1 MNIDNIIKE
10 EIARLNETAGK
21 NTPDTFFDRVVQKL
35 GGTPTQEKRKFFRAW
50 KASENTDAKNN
61 PLATTLKLKTS
72 YGGSTDMKGSINN
85 GQPVQEYKTFDA
97 GVDATYWT
105 LKNTYGGKAYQNLV
119 DKLKSDDVTAEEL
132 AAEKK
137 ELDTWG
143 TGGNL
148 VARVLGS
155 KQTTDTEPTPDAID
169 PYEIDASEFE
179 ASPEEVAKRKS
190 FEDNLNTFQT
200 ILDFV
205 GFVPVIGDIVDF
217 ANGILYFFRGQYMS
231 GTLSMIAVIPGVGS
245 AIAVP
250 LKVAFKGIGKIP
262 KSVFTMLVKNPVGA
276 SSWWARNV
284 WSKILGKELSPSTLK
299 IFLDKG
305 DDILK
310 GVNDVKSTL
319 RQRGFTNLADSADD
333 VGSFFRNM
341 LEGGSKYYD
350 DITKAATEMSDLTYR
365 KGIYG
370 KLQRFGTMIASE
382 KLIKG
387 IKRVDLRK
395 LEMGALNR
403 FKKNVAGSKAFDDL
417 VTQISPNF
425 STSQLATV
433 QKYLDSLAK
442 TRGFNRVVVR
452 NSNDAKQILTRLD
465 KSSKERFI
473 DRILSNAEEFP
484 EFYKAYTS
492 RAGIQVAND
501 IASFKGVF
509 RAGGA
514 GARKFLWNADEF
526 KRLSANLNVPKIFA
540 KSAYLGSLLSS
551 LESAPQWVR
560 DLGVGMQDYA
570 IKSYRWTM
578 KDTFAPDTGTEETL
592 EMQSEERELEA
603 ASQKIQDNLKRVQTL
618 DITNMHPEDLR
629 RLREVGRI
637 LEE

>member
-1 MNIDNIIKE
+1 
-10 EIARLNETAGK
+10 
-21 NTPDTFFDRVVQKL
+21 
-35 GGTPTQEKRKFFRAW
+35 
-50 KASENTDAKNN
+50 
-61 PLATTLKLKTS
+61 
-72 YGGSTDMKGSINN
+72 
-85 GQPVQEYKTFDA
+85 
-97 GVDATYWT
+97 
-105 LKNTYGGKAYQNLV
+105 
-119 DKLKSDDVTAEEL
+119 
-132 AAEKK
+132 
-137 ELDTWG
+137 
-143 TGGNL
+143 
-148 VARVLGS
+148 
-155 KQTTDTEPTPDAID
+155 
-169 PYEIDASEFE
+169 
-179 ASPEEVAKRKS
+179 
-190 FEDNLNTFQT
+190 
-200 ILDFV
+200 
-205 GFVPVIGDIVDF
+205 
-217 ANGILYFFRGQYMS
+217 
-231 GTLSMIAVIPGVGS
+231 PGVGS

-250 LKVAFKGIGKIP
+250 IKVAFKGIGKIP
-262 KSVFTMLVKNPVGA
+262 KSVFTMLVTNPVSA

-284 WSKILGKELSPSTLK
+284 WSKILGKELDPSTLK

-319 RQRGFTNLADSADD
+319 RQKGFTNLADSADE

-341 LEGGSKYYD
+341 LRGGSKYYD
-350 DITKAATEMSDLTYR
+350 DITKAATEMADLTYR

-370 KLQRFGTMIASE
+370 KLQRFGTTLASE

-425 STSQLATV
+425 STTQLATV
-433 QKYLDSLAK
+433 QKYLDSLAS
-442 TRGFNRVVVR
+442 TRGFDRVVVR
-452 NSNDAKQILTRLD
+452 NADEAKQILTRLD

-473 DRILSNAEEFP
+473 DRILSNKDEFP

-501 IASFKGVF
+501 IASLKGIF
-509 RAGGA
+509 LRAPGA
-514 GARKFLWNADEF
+514 GASKFLFNVNEF
-526 KRLSANLNVPKIFA
+526 KRLSANINAPKIFT
-540 KSAYLGSLLSS
+540 KSAYLGSLFAS
-551 LESAPQWVR
+551 LDSAPQWVR

-570 IKSYRWTM
+570 IKSYRWLM
-578 KDTFAPDTGTEETL
+578 KDTFAPDTRTEETP

-629 RLREVGRI
+629 RLREAGLI

>member
-21 NTPDTFFDRVVQKL
+21 NMPDTFFDRVVQKL
-35 GGTPTQEKRKFFRAW
+35 GGTPTEEKRRFFKAW
-50 KASENTDAKNN
+50 KRAEGTDAKNN
-61 PLATTLKLKTS
+61 PLATTWDKQVPGQTDFNKVGVKNYPDQETGVSATVNTLTKGIGATAYKDLVAKL
-72 YGGSTDMKGSINN
+72 
-85 GQPVQEYKTFDA
+85 Q
-97 GVDATYWT
+97 
-105 LKNTYGGKAYQNLV
+105 
-119 DKLKSDDVTAEEL
+119 SDTTAEDL
-132 AAEKK
+132 ANTPTAFKSWSGK
-137 ELDTWG
+137 PDY
-143 TGGNL
+143 
-148 VARVLGS
+148 VANVLGS

-169 PYEIDASEFE
+169 PYETDASEFE

-200 ILDFV
+200 MLDFV

-217 ANGILYFFRGQYMS
+217 ANGLLYFFRGQYMS

-262 KSVFTMLVKNPVGA
+262 KGVFAMLVKNPVSA

-284 WSKILGKELSPSTLK
+284 WSKILGKELDSTTLK
-299 IFLDKG
+299 LFLDKG

-310 GVNDVKSTL
+310 GVNDVKTTL

-341 LEGGSKYYD
+341 LESGSKYYD
-350 DITKAATEMSDLTYR
+350 DITKAATEMADLTYR

-370 KLQRFGTMIASE
+370 RLQRFGTTIASE

-433 QKYLDSLAK
+433 QKYLDSLAS

-452 NSNDAKQILTRLD
+452 NADEAKQILTRLD

-473 DRILSNAEEFP
+473 DRILSNKDEFP

-509 RAGGA
+509 RAAGVGA
-514 GARKFLWNADEF
+514 SKFLFNVNEF
-526 KRLSANLNVPKIFA
+526 KRLSANINVPKIFA
-540 KSAYLGSLLSS
+540 KSAYLGSLFAS
-551 LESAPQWVR
+551 LDSAPQWVR

-578 KDTFAPDTGTEETL
+578 KDIFAPDARTEETP

-629 RLREVGRI
+629 RLREAGLI